1 MKFRNLFSIFII
13 ILFSICGYN
22 LLSDTTTPAINS
34 PESAK
39 PIDTNAKYPEYGWPI
54 FGDKLVTGSFGEF
67 RYYHFHMGQDFATEA
82 KNGIPLLAM
91 TDGKIIK
98 LQSYR
103 YSIGN
108 AVILLHDDGFMSR
121 YGHMSA
127 FAENVWTSIQDKVVL
142 DKKSRRQDFEY
153 TLSQSEQIRVKK
165 GDVIGY
171 SGDTGIGP
179 SHLHLEIFK
188 DNVYYNPADF
198 GLNYY
203 AFGEIN
209 VYAVDIVPE
218 NNKSFINGKN
228 STLTVR
234 FKLDKDKNLIPVKP
248 EVLKIKGDV
257 SLSVYGSESSGRS
270 NKIGFQKITVSLNS
284 TELQEIN
291 FSKISSF
298 HTYRSCFV
306 LDNYKSRMN
315 GRPFKYFTHTK
326 DGNTLLGFKNQQ
338 VGAGLIRSEDFKEGE
353 NEISL
358 MLYGISPNPAI
369 IRLNA
374 IKDNADYPDG
384 EEKKFNLKHDS
395 YVSVATS
402 DKKGEAFFPA
412 YSIFTQANF
421 SIDKSKITKIV
432 NKDFTLESE
441 IYTVEP
447 DFREFNLGYDLY
459 IKLDKEINKEKF
471 GLYQIANN
479 GKIMKHFPGVYFNT
493 TEKFFRA
500 RIKATGNFAILSDN
514 SKPTLRIYR
523 HKNNHVFKG
532 SDFKIYLI
540 ANDSGTGIPDSQLQA
555 KVDDKEAY
563 LDLDPET
570 GLREIFYPDSMR
582 EVGKHTITVTAKDRA
597 NNEADPLTFSYEV
610 K

>member
-1 MKFRNLFSIFII
+1 
-13 ILFSICGYN
+13 
-22 LLSDTTTPAINS
+22 
-34 PESAK
+34 
-39 PIDTNAKYPEYGWPI
+39 
-54 FGDKLVTGSFGEF
+54 
-67 RYYHFHMGQDFATEA
+67 MGQDFATEA

-315 GRPFKYFTHTK
+315 RPT
-326 DGNTLLGFKNQQ
+326 
-338 VGAGLIRSEDFKEGE
+338 V
-353 NEISL
+353 
-358 MLYGISPNPAI
+358 
-369 IRLNA
+369 
-374 IKDNADYPDG
+374 
-384 EEKKFNLKHDS
+384 
-395 YVSVATS
+395 
-402 DKKGEAFFPA
+402 
-412 YSIFTQANF
+412 
-421 SIDKSKITKIV
+421 IV
-432 NKDFTLESE
+432 
-441 IYTVEP
+441 V
-447 DFREFNLGYDLY
+447 
-459 IKLDKEINKEKF
+459 
-471 GLYQIANN
+471 
-479 GKIMKHFPGVYFNT
+479 
-493 TEKFFRA
+493 
-500 RIKATGNFAILSDN
+500 RIV
-514 SKPTLRIYR
+514 R
-523 HKNNHVFKG
+523 
-532 SDFKIYLI
+532 
-540 ANDSGTGIPDSQLQA
+540 
-555 KVDDKEAY
+555 
-563 LDLDPET
+563 
-570 GLREIFYPDSMR
+570 
-582 EVGKHTITVTAKDRA
+582 
-597 NNEADPLTFSYEV
+597 
-610 K
+610 